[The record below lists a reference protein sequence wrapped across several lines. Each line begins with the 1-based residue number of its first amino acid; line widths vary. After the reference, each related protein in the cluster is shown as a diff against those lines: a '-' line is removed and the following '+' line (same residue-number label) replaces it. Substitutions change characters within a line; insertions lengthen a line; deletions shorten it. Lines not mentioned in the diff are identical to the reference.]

1 MKRKLAFTLL
11 VGYLFFGIKI
21 SEAQTFDSLNSQ
33 FNDFESKYKSAKQFV
48 TNVPKPNLLPVGFS
62 TMNIVIRD
70 SLRRIGPK
78 SATFIL
84 FLNQQILKLPW
95 TESYANEYEIR
106 LFGGYVTE
114 NIFCLYKLNAY
125 NSTPDEIYLISRDQL
140 SPKLDIF
147 LLPKQ
152 KSNKENFDY
161 LNGVKI
167 LSDGSIICQL
177 TTGEYDLDHIET
189 MMFTFNPVTK
199 EYKKTGKIW
208 HENIVEYY

>member
-1 MKRKLAFTLL
+1 
-11 VGYLFFGIKI
+11 
-21 SEAQTFDSLNSQ
+21 
-33 FNDFESKYKSAKQFV
+33 
-48 TNVPKPNLLPVGFS
+48 
-62 TMNIVIRD
+62 MNIVIRD

-84 FLNQQILKLPW
+84 FLNKQIIKMPW

-125 NSTPDEIYLISRDQL
+125 NSAPDEIYLISRDQL

-152 KSNKENFDY
+152 KSNKENFDFI
-161 LNGVKI
+161 NEVKI
-167 LSDGSIICQL
+167 LPDGSIICQL

-189 MMFTFNPVTK
+189 MIFTFNPVTTV
-199 EYKKTGKIW
+199 YKKTGKIW
-208 HENIVEYY
+208 REDFVEYY